1 MKIILASNSP
11 RRKELLGE
19 LVNEFE
25 TIASNFD
32 ESTIKEKQPEELVKK
47 LAINKAREVFER
59 VQQNYRELI
68 VIGGDTV
75 VYFNGKILGK
85 PKNEE
90 DACNMLKELQN
101 NVNYV
106 YSGLAVITKKDGKV
120 IEKND
125 YTKTAVYI
133 KKMTEKEIKEYV
145 KTGEPLDKA
154 GSYAIQGIGGKFIAK
169 IEGSYNNVV
178 GMDTEKLSKYL
189 GED

>member
-1 MKIILASNSP
+1 M
-11 RRKELLGE
+11 ED
-19 LVNEFE
+19 FQ
-25 TIASNFD
+25 
-32 ESTIKEKQPEELVKK
+32 EKAKPE
-47 LAINKAREVFER
+47 
-59 VQQNYRELI
+59 
-68 VIGGDTV
+68 DTV

-90 DACNMLKELQN
+90 DAYNMLKELQN

-106 YSGLAVITKKDGKV
+106 YSGLAVIIKKDGKI

-145 KTGEPLDKA
+145 ETKEPLDKA
-154 GSYAIQGIGGKFIAK
+154 GSYAIQGIGGKFIDK

-178 GMDTEKLSKYL
+178 GMDTEKLAKYIS
-189 GED
+189 EN

>member
-1 MKIILASNSP
+1 M
-11 RRKELLGE
+11 
-19 LVNEFE
+19 
-25 TIASNFD
+25 ASNFD
-32 ESTIKEKQPEELVKK
+32 ESTIKEKQPEKLVKK
-47 LAINKAREVFER
+47 LAINKAREVFDK
-59 VQQNYRELI
+59 VQSNYEELI

-85 PKNEE
+85 PKSEE
-90 DACNMLKELQN
+90 DACDMLKELQN

-106 YSGLAVITKKDGKV
+106 YSGLAVIIKKDGRV

-133 KKMTEKEIKEYV
+133 KKMTEKEVKEYV

-154 GSYAIQGIGGKFIAK
+154 GSYAIQGIGGKFIDR

-178 GMDTEKLSKYL
+178 GMDTEKLAKYL
-189 GED
+189 GEN

>member
-1 MKIILASNSP
+1 MQSNY
-11 RRKELLGE
+11 
-19 LVNEFE
+19 
-25 TIASNFD
+25 
-32 ESTIKEKQPEELVKK
+32 EELT
-47 LAINKAREVFER
+47 
-59 VQQNYRELI
+59 

-90 DACNMLKELQN
+90 DAYNMLKELQN

-106 YSGLAVITKKDGKV
+106 YSGLAVIIKKDGKI

-145 KTGEPLDKA
+145 ETKEPLDKA
-154 GSYAIQGIGGKFIAK
+154 GSYAIQGIGGKFIDK

-178 GMDTEKLSKYL
+178 GMDTEKLAKYIS
-189 GED
+189 EN

>member
-1 MKIILASNSP
+1 MLQGEKNYC
-11 RRKELLGE
+11 GE
-19 LVNEFE
+19 LVKEFE
-25 TIASNFD
+25 PIASNFD
-32 ESTIKEKQPEELVKK
+32 ENAIKEEQPEELVKK
-47 LAINKAREVFER
+47 LAISKAREVFER
-59 VQQNYRELI
+59 VQQNYRELT

-106 YSGLAVITKKDGKV
+106 YSGLAVITKKDGRV

-154 GSYAIQGIGGKFIAK
+154 GSYAIQGIGGKFIDK

>member
-1 MKIILASNSP
+1 
-11 RRKELLGE
+11 
-19 LVNEFE
+19 
-25 TIASNFD
+25 
-32 ESTIKEKQPEELVKK
+32 
-47 LAINKAREVFER
+47 
-59 VQQNYRELI
+59 
-68 VIGGDTV
+68 
-75 VYFNGKILGK
+75 
-85 PKNEE
+85 
-90 DACNMLKELQN
+90 MLKELQN

-106 YSGLAVITKKDGKV
+106 YSGLAVITKKDGRV

-133 KKMTEKEIKEYV
+133 IKMTEKEIKEYV

-154 GSYAIQGIGGKFIAK
+154 GSYAIQGIGGKFIDK

>member
-1 MKIILASNSP
+1 MQSNY
-11 RRKELLGE
+11 
-19 LVNEFE
+19 
-25 TIASNFD
+25 
-32 ESTIKEKQPEELVKK
+32 EELT
-47 LAINKAREVFER
+47 
-59 VQQNYRELI
+59 

-75 VYFNGKILGK
+75 VYFEGKILGK

-106 YSGLAVITKKDGKV
+106 YSGLAVIIKKDGKV

-145 KTGEPLDKA
+145 ETKEPLDKA
-154 GSYAIQGIGGKFIAK
+154 GSYAIQGIGGKFIDK

-178 GMDTEKLSKYL
+178 GMDTEKLAKYIS
-189 GED
+189 EN

>member
-1 MKIILASNSP
+1 
-11 RRKELLGE
+11 
-19 LVNEFE
+19 
-25 TIASNFD
+25 
-32 ESTIKEKQPEELVKK
+32 
-47 LAINKAREVFER
+47 
-59 VQQNYRELI
+59 
-68 VIGGDTV
+68 
-75 VYFNGKILGK
+75 
-85 PKNEE
+85 
-90 DACNMLKELQN
+90 MLKELQN

-106 YSGLAVITKKDGKV
+106 YSGLAVIIKKDGKV

-125 YTKTAVYI
+125 YAKTAVYI

-154 GSYAIQGIGGKFIAK
+154 GSYAIQGIGGKFIDK

>member
-1 MKIILASNSP
+1 MKYILASASE
-11 RRKELLGE
+11 RRQELLKRI
-19 LVNEFE
+19 VDDFD
-25 TIASNFD
+25 IIISNFD
-32 ESTIKEKQPEELVKK
+32 EDAIK
-47 LAINKAREVFER
+47 
-59 VQQNYRELI
+59 
-68 VIGGDTV
+68 
-75 VYFNGKILGK
+75 FNGNVEEYVIKIAEGKALDVLSRVSEDSIIIAADTIVVNGDKILGK
-85 PKNEE
+85 PKSEE

-106 YSGLAVITKKDGKV
+106 YSGLAVITKKDGRV

-154 GSYAIQGIGGKFIAK
+154 GSYAIQGIGGKFIDK

-178 GMDTEKLSKYL
+178 GMDTEKLAKYL

>member
-1 MKIILASNSP
+1 MVKEEKPEQLV
-11 RRKELLGE
+11 KEL
-19 LVNEFE
+19 
-25 TIASNFD
+25 A
-32 ESTIKEKQPEELVKK
+32 
-47 LAINKAREVFER
+47 ANKAKEVFEKI
-59 VQQNYRELI
+59 QSNYEELT

-75 VYFNGKILGK
+75 VYFNGEILGK

-106 YSGLAVITKKDGKV
+106 YSGLAVIIKKDGKV

-145 KTGEPLDKA
+145 ETKEPLDKA
-154 GSYAIQGIGGKFIAK
+154 GSYAIQGIGGKFIEK

-178 GMDTEKLSKYL
+178 GMDTEKLAEILSQIL
-189 GED
+189 

>member
-1 MKIILASNSP
+1 MVK
-11 RRKELLGE
+11 
-19 LVNEFE
+19 EFE
-25 TIASNFD
+25 TISSNFD
-32 ESTIKEKQPEELVKK
+32 ESTIKEEKPEQLVKE
-47 LAINKAREVFER
+47 LAINKAREVFEKI
-59 VQQNYRELI
+59 QSNYEELT

-106 YSGLAVITKKDGKV
+106 YSGLAVIIKKDGRV

-145 KTGEPLDKA
+145 ATKEPLDKA

-178 GMDTEKLSKYL
+178 GMDTEKLAEILDKNNFFHF
-189 GED
+189 